1 MSNTPII
8 DQCLDFLKREDV
20 KLEVK
25 RMLNP
30 VASIILD
37 EIYPYVFLCL
47 IIVTIILLLHL
58 GIFIMVFRQ
67 KDIKIAW
74 D

>member
-1 MSNTPII
+1 MSKAII

-20 KLEVK
+20 KQELK
-25 RMLNP
+25 QMLAP
-30 VASIILD
+30 VANIILG

-47 IIVTIILLLHL
+47 IIVTVILLLHL

-67 KDIKIAW
+67 KMFFDKIA
-74 D
+74 

>member
-1 MSNTPII
+1 MNRAII
-8 DQCLDFLKREDV
+8 DNCLDFLKREDV
-20 KLEVK
+20 KQEMK
-25 RMLNP
+25 QMLSP
-30 VASIILD
+30 VANIILG

-67 KDIKIAW
+67 NINKSL
-74 D
+74 

>member
-1 MSNTPII
+1 MNRAII

-20 KLEVK
+20 KQEMKL
-25 RMLNP
+25 MLSP
-30 VASIILD
+30 VANIILG

-58 GIFIMVFRQ
+58 GIFIMVYRQ
-67 KDIKIAW
+67 NINKSLYN
-74 D
+74 

>member
-1 MSNTPII
+1 MNRAII

-20 KLEVK
+20 KQEMKL
-25 RMLNP
+25 MLSP
-30 VASIILD
+30 VANIILG

-58 GIFIMVFRQ
+58 GIFIMVYRQ
-67 KDIKIAW
+67 NINKSL
-74 D
+74 